1 MTLFVGLRPAESDAR
16 AAFVT
21 PKALGSAVVRNRLR
35 RRMREIYR
43 RHLAAL
49 LEDRQVIWSARS
61 AAAGMDFQDLKQ
73 VMVALG
79 TKSV

>member
-1 MTLFVGLRPAESDAR
+1 MTLFVGVQPPETGAR

-21 PKALGSAVVRNRLR
+21 PKTVGSAVVRNRLR

-43 RHLAAL
+43 RHLAVL
-49 LEDRQVIWSARS
+49 LENRQVIWSART
-61 AAAGMDFQDLKQ
+61 AAAKMDFDDLKE

-79 TKSV
+79 SKSV

>member
-1 MTLFVGLRPAESDAR
+1 MTLFVGLPPAETDAR

-21 PKALGSAVVRNRLR
+21 PKSVGPAVVRNRLR

-43 RHLAAL
+43 RHLAVV
-49 LEDRQVIWSARS
+49 LENRQVIWSARAS
-61 AAAGMDFQDLKQ
+61 AAGMNFEDLKQ

-79 TKSV
+79 AKSV